1 MLFRALSS
9 SLLCVGTLAF
19 VCHSAS
25 AAPAI
30 PGIGV
35 FSYGQF
41 AADYRPYNLSLSP
54 DGSLYAGSDNNAEAG
69 MILTR
74 IPSGGGAAVPITNE
88 RIYDPDGVLFDVA
101 GSFSGVPGSLLV
113 GCTNLVDFPGQIK
126 VVKPDATVFLL
137 VPPSSTLNNCDSMA
151 FNSANSLYI
160 HVNTNQT
167 IVKFSGLVPQAV
179 INLPGTG
186 GVIAIDDLDR
196 IWVSCGD
203 GNLRRYGPNHALQA
217 TIAIGSASPGLG
229 YSAGGVFT
237 KGIYTVNRSTGALY
251 RVTAADTLEQIGSGF
266 PSTYSLAFDAAGNLY
281 CANYDTGE
289 VLRSGCVADLNA
301 DGLVDDADFSIFV
314 VAYNTLD
321 CADPTMPPLCPADL
335 NRDAVVDDADFSIF
349 AVAYDALICE

>member
-1 MLFRALSS
+1 MLFLALRP
-9 SLLCVGTLAF
+9 SLLRVGALAI
-19 VCHSAS
+19 VCQSGS

-41 AADYRPYNLSLSP
+41 AADYRPYNIALSP
-54 DGSLYAGSDNNAEAG
+54 DGSLYAGADNNAEAG

-74 IPSGGGAAVPITNE
+74 IPPGGGAAVPITTE
-88 RIYDPDGVLFDVA
+88 RIYDPDGVLFDLT
-101 GSFSGVPGSLLV
+101 GSFSGVPNSLLV
-113 GCTNLVDFPGQIK
+113 GCTNVFDFPGQIK
-126 VVKPDATVFLL
+126 AVRPDGTVFLL
-137 VPPSSTLNNCDSMA
+137 VAPSSTLNNCDSMA
-151 FNSANSLYI
+151 FNSAKSLYI
-160 HVNTNQT
+160 NVNVNKT
-167 IVKFSGLVPQAV
+167 IAKFSGLVPQAV
-179 INLPGTG
+179 INLPVTG

-203 GNLRRYGPNHALQA
+203 GNLRRYGPDHALQA
-217 TIAIGSASPGLG
+217 TIAIGGSSPGLG

-237 KGIYTVNRSTGALY
+237 KGIYTVNRDTGVLY
-251 RVTAADTLEQIGSGF
+251 RVTATDTLEQIGSGF

-281 CANYDTGE
+281 CANYDTGA
-289 VLRSGCVADLNA
+289 VFRSGCVAYLNN

-321 CADPTMPPLCPADL
+321 CADPAMPPLCPADL

-349 AVAYDALICE
+349 AVAYNQLICE